1 MQNEMKRER
10 VIKLTVEYDGSGFS
24 GWQIQPGRRTVQ
36 GEMEKALEQ
45 LTGRKINITG
55 SGRTDAGVHAL
66 AQVVSFPGEKGLPL
80 IAYHKGLNRL
90 LPDDMMIHQAEE
102 AAGDFNARKK
112 AVRRTYRYVFLKKP
126 GVIERHFAWYPGP
139 LNIPRMEKAGN
150 FLLGEHDFTSFCKP
164 DKKEIH
170 VTEIM
175 EMSWK
180 SLENQVYFT
189 IAGGRFFHH
198 MVRIILGTLLEIGRG
213 GREIREMEEILAAR
227 DRRTAGRTIPPQG
240 LYLYRIDYENG

>member
-1 MQNEMKRER
+1 MQNEMKTER

-24 GWQIQPGRRTVQ
+24 GWQIQPNRRTVQ
-36 GEMEKALEQ
+36 GEMEKSLER
-45 LTGRKINITG
+45 LSGRKIGITG

-66 AQVVSFPGEKGLPL
+66 AQVVSFTERNELPL

-90 LPDDMMIHQAEE
+90 LPDDIMVHQAEE
-102 AAGDFNARKK
+102 ASIGFNARKM
-112 AVRRTYRYVFLKKP
+112 ALRRTYQYVFLKKP
-126 GVIERHFAWYPGP
+126 GVIGRRFAWYPGP
-139 LNIPRMEKAGN
+139 LNIPPMEKAGKA
-150 FLLGEHDFTSFCKP
+150 LIGEHDFTSFCKP
-164 DKKEIH
+164 DKKETH

-189 IAGGRFFHH
+189 IAGSRFFHH

-213 GREIREMEEILAAR
+213 GREIREIEQILAAR
-227 DRRTAGRTIPPQG
+227 DRRMAGRTIPPQG
-240 LYLYRIDYENG
+240 LYLYRVDYESG